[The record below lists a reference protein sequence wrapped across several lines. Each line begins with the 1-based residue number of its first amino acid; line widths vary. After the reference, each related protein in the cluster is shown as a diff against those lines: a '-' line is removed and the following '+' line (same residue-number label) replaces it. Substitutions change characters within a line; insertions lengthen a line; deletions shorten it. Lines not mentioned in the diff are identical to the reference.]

1 MPNDMPTAPASPEA
15 ADGRPPAFLLTD
27 APRLHE
33 NGNGHAPALLEPA
46 ILETI
51 RAGQIDPAERPQDL
65 PLVIESL
72 LLVAEE
78 PPTLAALARA
88 TNVSPREVERAIEH
102 LLAEGG
108 RRGIRVQRDGSSV
121 RLISAPEATPYIQQ
135 FLGIERP
142 NKLSRAALE
151 TLAIIAYRQPV
162 TRLQI
167 DSVRGVNCDGALATL
182 RLRDLIQPVGQSD
195 APGRPYFYGTT
206 PHFLEHFGLQRIGE
220 LPPLPD
226 QPLPAAQ
233 GSLPLDA
240 EAEEAGEAEAGE
252 PLAASGF

>member
-1 MPNDMPTAPASPEA
+1 MLNDMPTAAASPEA
-15 ADGRPPAFLLTD
+15 ADGHPPGWLLTD
-27 APRLHE
+27 APPPRDG
-33 NGNGHAPALLEPA
+33 NGNGHTAAPGGPA

-51 RAGQIDPAERPQDL
+51 RAGRIDPAERPQDL

-78 PPTLAALARA
+78 PPTIAALART
-88 TNVSPREVERAIEH
+88 TNVSPREVERAIDH
-102 LLAEGG
+102 LLAEGA
-108 RRGIRVQRDGSSV
+108 RRGIRVQRDGHSV

-167 DSVRGVNCDGALATL
+167 EAVRGVNCDGALATL
-182 RLRDLIQPVGQSD
+182 RLRDLIQPVGE
-195 APGRPYFYGTT
+195 AETPGRPYLYGTT
-206 PHFLEHFGLQRIGE
+206 PRFLEHFGLQRIDE

-226 QPLPAAQ
+226 QPLPIAQ
-233 GSLPLDA
+233 GSLPLGTGA
-240 EAEEAGEAEAGE
+240 EAEAGE